1 MLVNFKRL
9 KGWNFFFVSFF
20 FVVFVL
26 FYFFLIIFFR
36 GGGLFQTMGLHGG
49 GGRGL
54 SLEKSYIMMGLRVF
68 TDKCLWPFK
77 WNVYLPCFCFFSDLP
92 LHHHHHHPLLLTKI
106 NLFHHHEWSAKEKQT
121 STIQL
126 TGFNLAADRTPWD
139 LNVVL
144 KCKISLNVLWNS

>member
-9 KGWNFFFVSFF
+9 KGWD
-20 FVVFVL
+20 
-26 FYFFLIIFFR
+26 FFLFLSFLLFLFCFVFLFFIFFR
-36 GGGLFQTMGLHGG
+36 GGAGG

-54 SLEKSYIMMGLRVF
+54 SLEKSYIMMGLGVF

-106 NLFHHHEWSAKEKQT
+106 NLFRHHEWSAKEKQT

>member
-9 KGWNFFFVSFF
+9 KGWDFFFVSFF

-26 FYFFLIIFFR
+26 FFLFFFFE

-68 TDKCLWPFK
+68 TDKCL
-77 WNVYLPCFCFFSDLP
+77 
-92 LHHHHHHPLLLTKI
+92 
-106 NLFHHHEWSAKEKQT
+106 
-121 STIQL
+121 
-126 TGFNLAADRTPWD
+126 
-139 LNVVL
+139 
-144 KCKISLNVLWNS
+144 